1 MVRPNGGHGSYP
13 RVQNPRDITDTDMSL
28 VRHTLRFAVLA
39 VATLG
44 AALAHAG
51 EADLRQ
57 RAAAAVAVIRGTEK
71 APGLHHR
78 VRVQRDTWGVAH
90 IYARDAHDLFFAQGY
105 VTAQDR
111 LFQMELWKRAGQ
123 GRLAEVLG
131 ASAVPRDIGARLLR
145 YRGDLAQEYRSY
157 APDARQILEA
167 FTAGI
172 NAYIADI
179 ARPGRPGLPV
189 EFRLAGFSPEPWT
202 PADCLNRLA
211 AYAMMGNA
219 SAELLHAHLV
229 ALLGARTASRL
240 FSFDPAAELDPG
252 PDADFAGL
260 SPAVLAGIVS
270 SDRRIPFPASSLRES
285 NNWTVSGALTRSGK
299 PLLANDPH
307 RVIAQPSLRYIVHLV
322 APGWNVIGA
331 VEPAL
336 PGVAAGHNERI
347 AWGFTI
353 FGLDQEDLYIETLNP
368 DDPRQYRSASGW
380 SPLREE
386 HETIRVRDAADVQA
400 VLHFTAHGP
409 VVWEDGK
416 RALALRW
423 IGAEPGTAGYLG
435 SLSLDRARDW
445 QEFERAMPRWK
456 VPSENIVYADRAGN
470 IGEHS
475 TGLAPLRTNFNGLLP
490 VPANRGYE
498 WRGFVPNDALPH
510 SFNPGAGFIATAN
523 QRTIPDGYPY
533 AVGYEWGP
541 PTRFDRIREVLE
553 GARSSGR
560 KLGIA
565 DMEALQLDVVSPLAR
580 QLQALLREALG
591 SGTAMPAAEL
601 VLHWDCALREDSAS
615 AALYEIWASQL
626 RQAVTRR
633 ALPEAA
639 RGMMPTWPLY
649 QTVRELAAPSQ
660 TVFGSE
666 PRAARDALLRDTLQ
680 SAYQE
685 TAARLGADASR
696 WTWGALHPVYFR
708 HALDAAAGGAQLLDR
723 GPVQR
728 PGDGDVV
735 QATGFDAQSLEQG
748 SGASY
753 REIFDL
759 SDWDNSVA
767 INVPGQS
774 GQPEAKHF
782 DDLLPLWSAGQYFP
796 LKFSRAAVDA
806 VTTDVLLLEP

>member
-1 MVRPNGGHGSYP
+1 LR
-13 RVQNPRDITDTDMSL
+13 
-28 VRHTLRFAVLA
+28 TLPLVLA
-39 VATLG
+39 GLIG
-44 AALAHAG
+44 ASLAQAG
-51 EADLRQ
+51 EPELRQ

-71 APGLHHR
+71 LPGLHHA

-90 IYARDAHDLFFAQGY
+90 IYARDAHDLFFAQGF

-131 ASAVPRDIGARLLR
+131 ASAVARDIGARLLR
-145 YRGDLAQEYRSY
+145 YRGDLAREYASY

-172 NAYIADI
+172 NAYIDAI
-179 ARPGRPGLPV
+179 TRPGHPGLPL
-189 EFRLAGFSPEPWT
+189 EFRLAGFSPEPWK
-202 PADCLNRLA
+202 PEDCLNRLA

-219 SAELLHAHLV
+219 SDELLHARLS
-229 ALLGARTASRL
+229 ALLGAHTASRL
-240 FSFDPAAELDPG
+240 FTFDPATELDPAPG
-252 PDADFAGL
+252 ADFAGL
-260 SPAVLAGIVS
+260 APALLANIVS
-270 SDRRIPFPASSLRES
+270 SDQRIPFPASSLRES
-285 NNWTVSGALTRSGK
+285 NNWTVSGTLTTSGR

-368 DDPRQYRSASGW
+368 DDPRQYRSTSGW
-380 SPLREE
+380 SPMREE
-386 HETIRVRDAADVQA
+386 HETIRVRDAMDVQA
-400 VLHFTAHGP
+400 VLHFTDHGP

-435 SLSLDRARDW
+435 SLSLDRAHDW

-456 VPSENIVYADRAGN
+456 VPSENIVYADVAGN

-490 VPANRGYE
+490 VPADRGYE

-523 QRTIPDGYPY
+523 QRTIPEDYPF
-533 AVGYEWGP
+533 AVGYEWAP

-553 GARSSGR
+553 AARSSGH
-560 KLGIA
+560 KLTVA
-565 DMEALQLDVVSPLAR
+565 DMQALQLDVVSLLAR
-580 QLQALLREALG
+580 QLQALLREAAAP
-591 SGTAMPAAEL
+591 GTATPAAKL
-601 VLHWDCALREDSAS
+601 LLQWDCELREDSAS
-615 AALYEIWASQL
+615 AALYEIWASHL
-626 RQAVTRR
+626 RRAVTRR

-639 RGMMPTWPLY
+639 RGMMPTWELY
-649 QTVRELAAPSQ
+649 QAVQELAAPSQ
-660 TVFGSE
+660 AVFGAD
-666 PRAARDALLRDTLQ
+666 PRPARDALLRETLQ
-680 SAYQE
+680 SAYEE
-685 TAARLGADASR
+685 TATRLGADPSH
-696 WTWGALHPVYFR
+696 WSWGALHSVYFR
-708 HALDAAAGGAQLLDR
+708 HALDAAAGAAALFDR

-735 QATGFDAQSLEQG
+735 QSTASDAQTLEQT

-759 SDWDNSVA
+759 SDWDNSLA

-782 DDLLPLWSAGQYFP
+782 DDLLPLWSAGRYFP

-806 VTTDVLLLEP
+806 VTTDVLILEP